1 MQQRQNKGYE
11 KPYFHSNP
19 NTNWFWNFGLSEKNK
34 KEACAIHKRKRQG
47 KQK

>member
-11 KPYFHSNP
+11 KPYFHTNP
-19 NTNWFWNFGLSEKNK
+19 HASWWNMPTNKDK